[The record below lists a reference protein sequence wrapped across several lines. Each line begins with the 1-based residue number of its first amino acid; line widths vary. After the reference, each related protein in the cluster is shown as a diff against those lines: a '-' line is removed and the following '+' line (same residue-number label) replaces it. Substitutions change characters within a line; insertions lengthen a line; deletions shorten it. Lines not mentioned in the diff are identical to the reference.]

1 MFNKVSKFVDEVKN
15 EVSKVVWPTKKET
28 INLSIMIMAASLL
41 VALFFFL
48 VDSFFIWVMKVLFNF

>member
-15 EVSKVVWPTKKET
+15 EVLKVVWPTKKET